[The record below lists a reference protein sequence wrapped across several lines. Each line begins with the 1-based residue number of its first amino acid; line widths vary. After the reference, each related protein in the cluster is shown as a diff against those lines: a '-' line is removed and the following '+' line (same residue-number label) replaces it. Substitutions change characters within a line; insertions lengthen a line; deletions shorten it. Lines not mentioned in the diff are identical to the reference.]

1 MKIQAWRDWW
11 SKARGNSPVGT
22 YDTREAL
29 VFDGWSAGWEAAEA
43 QSQLEIMHL
52 KAQLLRVG
60 NHEGAY
66 KAAYLA
72 GQMSRP
78 VKTFSGG
85 KPNYVIPQETQGLTQ
100 VSPAEFIHIVTEKED
115 LTGNPLIW
123 AQWPNK
129 ERSA

>member
-11 SKARGNSPVGT
+11 SKTYGNAPAGS
-22 YDTREAL
+22 YDPREAH
-29 VFDGWSAGWEAAEA
+29 VFEGWSAGWEAAEA
-43 QSQLEIMHL
+43 QSQLEILHL
-52 KAQLLRVG
+52 KAQLLRIG

-85 KPNYVIPQETQGLTQ
+85 KPNYVIPEET
-100 VSPAEFIHIVTEKED
+100 KE
-115 LTGNPLIW
+115 
-123 AQWPNK
+123 
-129 ERSA
+129 

>member
-1 MKIQAWRDWW
+1 MKIQAWKDWW
-11 SKARGNSPVGT
+11 SKTHGNVPAGS
-22 YDTREAL
+22 YDPREAL

-43 QSQLEIMHL
+43 QSQLEITHL

-72 GQMSRP
+72 GQMSKP

-85 KPNYVIPQETQGLTQ
+85 KPNYVIPPET
-100 VSPAEFIHIVTEKED
+100 KE
-115 LTGNPLIW
+115 
-123 AQWPNK
+123 
-129 ERSA
+129 

>member
-1 MKIQAWRDWW
+1 MKIQQWREWW
-11 SKARGNSPVGT
+11 SKARGNASVGT

-29 VFDGWSAGWEAAEA
+29 VFDGWSAGWDAAEA

-66 KAAYLA
+66 KAAFLA
-72 GQMSRP
+72 GQMSKT

-85 KPNYVIPQETQGLTQ
+85 EPNYVIPQETKGSAQ
-100 VSPAEFIHIVTEKED
+100 VSPAEFIHIVEGKED
-115 LTGNPLIW
+115 LTGNPIIW
-123 AQWPNK
+123 AQWPTK
-129 ERSA
+129 EKE

>member
-1 MKIQAWRDWW
+1 MKQHAWRDWW
-11 SKARGNSPVGT
+11 SKTHGNAPAGSYNPL
-22 YDTREAL
+22 EAH
-29 VFDGWSAGWEAAEA
+29 VYEGWSAGWDAAEA

-72 GQMSRP
+72 GQMSKQ

-85 KPNYVIPQETQGLTQ
+85 KPNYVIPPETQGPAL
-100 VSPAEFIHIVTEKED
+100 VNPAEFIHIVQEKED
-115 LTGNPLIW
+115 LTGNPIIW
-123 AQWPNK
+123 AQWPTK
-129 ERSA
+129 EKE

>member
-11 SKARGNSPVGT
+11 SKARGNASVGT
-22 YDTREAL
+22 YDMREAL
-29 VFDGWSAGWEAAEA
+29 VFDGWSAGWDAAEA

-66 KAAYLA
+66 KAAFLA
-72 GQMSRP
+72 GQMSKT

-85 KPNYVIPQETQGLTQ
+85 EPNYVIPQETKGSAQ
-100 VSPAEFIHIVTEKED
+100 VSPAEFIHIVEGKED
-115 LTGNPLIW
+115 LTGKPIMW
-123 AQWPNK
+123 AEWPNR
-129 ERSA
+129 ERNA

>member
-1 MKIQAWRDWW
+1 MKQHAWRDWW
-11 SKARGNSPVGT
+11 SKTHGNAPAGSYNPL
-22 YDTREAL
+22 EAH
-29 VFDGWSAGWEAAEA
+29 VYEGWSAGWDAAQA

-72 GQMSRP
+72 GQMSKQ

-85 KPNYVIPQETQGLTQ
+85 EPNYVIPLETQRPAQ

-115 LTGNPLIW
+115 LTGKPLIW
-123 AQWPNK
+123 AQWPNEEK
-129 ERSA
+129 E

>member
-1 MKIQAWRDWW
+1 LAITRGFITQRNEGYVMKDQAWRDWW
-11 SKARGNSPVGT
+11 SKARGNAPVGT
-22 YDTREAL
+22 YDTREEH
-29 VFDGWSAGWEAAEA
+29 VYRGWSAGWDEAMG

-72 GQMSRP
+72 GQMSKP

-85 KPNYVIPQETQGLTQ
+85 KPNYVIPQET
-100 VSPAEFIHIVTEKED
+100 KE
-115 LTGNPLIW
+115 
-123 AQWPNK
+123 
-129 ERSA
+129 

>member
-1 MKIQAWRDWW
+1 MKDQAWRDWW
-11 SKARGNSPVGT
+11 SKARGNAPVGT
-22 YDTREAL
+22 YDTREEH
-29 VFDGWSAGWEAAEA
+29 VYRGWCAGWDAAYA

-60 NHEGAY
+60 NQQDVL
-66 KAAYLA
+66 KAAYLV

-85 KPNYVIPQETQGLTQ
+85 KPNYVIPPETRSLAQ
-100 VSPAEFIHIVTEKED
+100 VGPAEFIHIVHEKED
-115 LTGNPLIW
+115 LVGNPIIW

-129 ERSA
+129 EQE

>member
-1 MKIQAWRDWW
+1 MKIQQWREWW
-11 SKARGNSPVGT
+11 SKARGNASVGT

-29 VFDGWSAGWEAAEA
+29 VFDGWSAGWDAAEA

-66 KAAYLA
+66 KAAFLA
-72 GQMSRP
+72 GQMSKT

-85 KPNYVIPQETQGLTQ
+85 EPNYVIPQETKGSAQ
-100 VSPAEFIHIVTEKED
+100 VSPAEFIHIVEGKED
-115 LTGNPLIW
+115 LTGNPIIW
-123 AQWPNK
+123 SQWPTK
-129 ERSA
+129 EKE

>member
-1 MKIQAWRDWW
+1 MKIQQWREWW
-11 SKARGNSPVGT
+11 SKARGNASVGT

-29 VFDGWSAGWEAAEA
+29 VFDGWSAGWDAAEA

-66 KAAYLA
+66 KAAFLA
-72 GQMSRP
+72 GQMSKT

-85 KPNYVIPQETQGLTQ
+85 EPNYVIPQETKGSAQ
-100 VSPAEFIHIVTEKED
+100 VSPAEFIHIVEGKED

-123 AQWPNK
+123 AQWPTK
-129 ERSA
+129 EKE